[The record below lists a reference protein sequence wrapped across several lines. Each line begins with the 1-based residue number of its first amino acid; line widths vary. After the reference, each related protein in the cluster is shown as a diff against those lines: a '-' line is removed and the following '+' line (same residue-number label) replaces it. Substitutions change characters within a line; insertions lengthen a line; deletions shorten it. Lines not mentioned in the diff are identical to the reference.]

1 MSDIRITQSQALLR
15 GLDTMLHKELTG
27 VAESTGASFASILQN
42 VIGDTN
48 AADAAAHTSIENM
61 AIGDYDQDVVML
73 NSTKAE
79 MTLSLTVAVRDKVVE
94 AYKEIMNMQI

>member
-27 VAESTGASFASILQN
+27 TDQTDSASFASILKS

-48 AADAAAHTSIENM
+48 AADATAHQSVENM
-61 AIGDYDQDVVML
+61 VIGDYDQDVVML
-73 NSTKAE
+73 HSTKAE
-79 MTLSLTVAVRDKVVE
+79 MTLSLTVAVRDKVVD
-94 AYKEIMNMQI
+94 AYKEIINMQV